1 MKLKRMPDPA
11 RVLVVAPNWLGDAVM
26 ALPAIADV
34 RRHFVNAAV
43 IVAARPSVAPLFS
56 IAAGIDEVVAMQ
68 WRGAP
73 LRRRAM
79 REDVERLARVV
90 ADLAIL
96 LPNSFAS
103 AWIVERAGVR
113 DRWGYASD
121 LRRPLLS
128 RAVRRPRGTMHQGAY
143 YQHLMRELGIAS
155 GPLEPAVN
163 ISREM
168 LDRARALLQ
177 SRGWDGT
184 RPLIAIAPGA
194 AYGTAKR
201 WLPPYFAR
209 LLTMAAR
216 AYGAQG
222 VIVGSAGDAET
233 AHWVM
238 RSLDED
244 VRGTVIDV
252 TGATSLDTLAG
263 VLRLASVCVSNDSGA
278 MHLAGA
284 VGSPLAAL
292 FGPTREYETAPL
304 VRHGARAQ
312 VLCNPVWCRPCMLR
326 ECPIDHRCMTGLS
339 PEHVFAAVEQLMDR
353 AAP

>member
-1 MKLKRMPDPA
+1 MKRKRMPDPS

-26 ALPAIADV
+26 ALPAIADM
-34 RRHFVNAAV
+34 RRHFVDAAV

-56 IAAGIDEVVAMQ
+56 IAPGIDEVMVMQ

-73 LRRRAM
+73 LRRRAL
-79 REDVERLARVV
+79 RDDVERLARAAADV
-90 ADLAIL
+90 AIP

-113 DRWGYASD
+113 ERWGYASD
-121 LRRPLLS
+121 LRRPLLT

-143 YQHLMRELGIAS
+143 YQHLMRELGMAS

-163 ISREM
+163 VSPEM

-184 RPLIAIAPGA
+184 RRLVAIAPGA

-209 LLTMAAR
+209 VLTMAAR

-222 VIVGSAGDAET
+222 LIVGSAGDGET
-233 AHWVM
+233 AQWVM
-238 RSLDED
+238 RSLDDD
-244 VRGTVIDV
+244 VRATVIDV

-284 VGSPLAAL
+284 VGAPLAAL

-304 VRHGARAQ
+304 PRHGARAR